1 MVLIF
6 KYFGSEV
13 MLPYFLLTLR
23 EFIAETLDLDEKGQ
37 TLIEYALILVLI
49 AIAIFTTVLL
59 VGEQVRDFYQK
70 FIEEF
75 PSL

>member
-1 MVLIF
+1 MVLIL